1 MTSRNRF
8 VLVRKQVVEMDM
20 LRAQLEESGD
30 DWHPQGVKG
39 SGISDPTANRAA
51 YNVDVLGDKLD
62 EMRARLEELEDSVGL
77 ALAIIE
83 GVRVGLGDIYAEL
96 LDQRYIDG
104 LPWKFVTYKGEVVK
118 KSTGKAKV
126 ALAFDWI
133 DSLGI
138 AKILGGDYEI

>member
-1 MTSRNRF
+1 MTARDRF
-8 VLVRKQVVEMDM
+8 VLVRQQVIEMDSI
-20 LRAQLEESGD
+20 RALLEESGD
-30 DWHPQGVKG
+30 DWRPEGVRG
-39 SGISDPTANRAA
+39 SEMSDPTANRAA
-51 YNVDVLGDKLD
+51 YNVDVLGDRL
-62 EMRARLEELEDSVGL
+62 EELRARLEELEESIGT

-83 GVRVGLGDIYAEL
+83 GVRAGLGDIYAEL

-104 LPWKFVTYKGEVVK
+104 LPWKFVTYQGEVVK

-138 AKILGGDYEI
+138 SKILGGDFEL